1 MIYLIDFCQSLFYIL
16 SMNKILKYASLIA
29 WFIGVVFMVIALFTM
44 NKWIS
49 IPMVLFLIAGSLLN
63 YIYTRKTYVTATLE
77 EKKDVD
83 NPSDK

>member
-1 MIYLIDFCQSLFYIL
+1 MKTKY
-16 SMNKILKYASLIA
+16 LKYVSLIA

-49 IPMVLFLIAGSLLN
+49 IPMVLFLIAGSVLN

-77 EKKDVD
+77 DTGNVD
-83 NPSDK
+83 DKTDK